1 MDRTVLI
8 VEDEANIAEALGF
21 LLQREGWAVHIHPT
35 GEGVLE
41 MVEQVSPVLVVLD
54 VMLPVRSGLDVLADL
69 RANAATASL
78 PVLMLTARGQ
88 VRDRDQAEK
97 AGVSRYMTKPFS
109 NQEVITAVRDLVAV
123 G

>member
-1 MDRTVLI
+1 LDRTVLI

-21 LLQREGWAVHIHPT
+21 LLQREGWVVHIHPT

-54 VMLPVRSGLDVLADL
+54 VMLPGRSGLDVLADL

>member
-1 MDRTVLI
+1 LDRTVLI

-21 LLQREGWAVHIHPT
+21 LLQREGWTVHIHPT